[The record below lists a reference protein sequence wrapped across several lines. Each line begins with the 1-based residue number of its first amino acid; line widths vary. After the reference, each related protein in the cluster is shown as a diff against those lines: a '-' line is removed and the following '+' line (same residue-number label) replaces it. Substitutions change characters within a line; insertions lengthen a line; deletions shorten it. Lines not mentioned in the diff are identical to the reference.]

1 MKLDR
6 DIIKNKALRN
16 KIKFIIISLCMQ
28 GILNLCFLNTSLF
41 FSTGNYNGKIPIFII
56 ILINALSLF
65 YIWIIK
71 QIIDFASKEIKL
83 KDTMVKLKE
92 SNEIISFLR
101 LHKHDFFNH
110 LQVIRGLAQI
120 KNTERIMSY
129 IDSTIGKVA
138 NTYKIANIAIPEIA
152 VVIMQ
157 KAGEASNKLIKTDV
171 EINTD
176 LGYLNGDPMDYSQIL
191 FNLLDNAIT
200 ALENDQN
207 FDKKLG
213 IIIDEDDEKY
223 YFIIENNFPI
233 IPSDIQT
240 KIFDKGFTT
249 KKDGEGGMGL
259 YIVKSLVEKYKG
271 TIEVISEEDLGTSF
285 EVAIPK
291 SQKLPPLCKSL
302 N

>member
-1 MKLDR
+1 
-6 DIIKNKALRN
+6 
-16 KIKFIIISLCMQ
+16 
-28 GILNLCFLNTSLF
+28 
-41 FSTGNYNGKIPIFII
+41 
-56 ILINALSLF
+56 
-65 YIWIIK
+65 
-71 QIIDFASKEIKL
+71 
-83 KDTMVKLKE
+83 
-92 SNEIISFLR
+92 
-101 LHKHDFFNH
+101 
-110 LQVIRGLAQI
+110 
-120 KNTERIMSY
+120 MSY

>member
-138 NTYKIANIAIPEIA
+138 NTYKIANIARSTLIS
-152 VVIMQ
+152 VI
-157 KAGEASNKLIKTDV
+157 
-171 EINTD
+171 
-176 LGYLNGDPMDYSQIL
+176 
-191 FNLLDNAIT
+191 
-200 ALENDQN
+200 
-207 FDKKLG
+207 
-213 IIIDEDDEKY
+213 
-223 YFIIENNFPI
+223 
-233 IPSDIQT
+233 
-240 KIFDKGFTT
+240 
-249 KKDGEGGMGL
+249 
-259 YIVKSLVEKYKG
+259 
-271 TIEVISEEDLGTSF
+271 
-285 EVAIPK
+285 
-291 SQKLPPLCKSL
+291 
-302 N
+302 